1 MYRVMT
7 VITPMLCV
15 FMLSLGWAVPATAE
29 RVWDAE
35 LKRYLTPQEMGQEDV
50 FMSELEA
57 ARLIFPKSE
66 RIGEENVRLSS
77 DQKKI
82 IEDRIGWHF
91 PEDEF
96 TVFIGKTDTE
106 IDGYAIVQ
114 NTIGKHKAITYMVGV
129 DNKGEVLGLEVL
141 VYREAKG
148 SEVRTKRF
156 NAQYEGKTIFDPIR
170 INRDIINISGATMSV
185 RSLSAGVKRTLVMV
199 DELYFKPAGR
209 GSDTVTVKRSQQGV
223 LGRLFGGLLGN

>member
-1 MYRVMT
+1 MT
-7 VITPMLCV
+7 LIAPLVYV
-15 FMLSLGWAVPATAE
+15 FMLSFYWAAPAVAE
-29 RVWDAE
+29 PVWDAE

-50 FMSELEA
+50 FMSDVEA

-66 RIGEENVRLSS
+66 RIGEETVRLSP
-77 DQKKI
+77 DQKKV
-82 IEDRIGWHF
+82 IEERIGWHF

-96 TVFIGKTDTE
+96 TVFVGKTGTE
-106 IDGYAIVQ
+106 IDGYAVVQ
-114 NTIGKHKAITYMVGV
+114 NTIGKHKAITYVVGV
-129 DNKGEVLGLEVL
+129 DYKGEVLGLEVL

-209 GSDTVTVKRSQQGV
+209 GSDTVTAKRAQQGI